1 MPKSDNQKLKL
12 LFILDYLNSESD
24 EDHPVN
30 ASQLIEY
37 LAKNGIRAERK
48 SVYSDIAALVDY
60 GVDIES
66 GKRGYFVAKRDFET
80 AELKLLVDAV
90 QSSKFITRRKTGE
103 LIKKLEK
110 LTNRFDAASLQR
122 QVVVQNRIK
131 NMRESIYYSVD
142 AIHSAISADKKIRFK
157 YFRFNERKER
167 VAQRGGAWYI
177 VSPFALI
184 WDNEN
189 YYLVG
194 FDAQNGEIRNYRVDR
209 MDRIELMDEEREGE
223 ELFGASDIATYT
235 SHVFGM
241 FSGDE
246 RTVRMR
252 FHNELASVVIDKLG
266 LDAFLV
272 PDGKEYFTVTAD
284 ISVSPQF
291 YGWLAGLGTK
301 AEIVAPWDVREKFAE
316 FINGISELYK

>member
-12 LFILDYLNSESD
+12 LYILDYLNSESD

-37 LAKNGIRAERK
+37 LARNGICAERK
-48 SVYSDIAALVDY
+48 SIYSDIAALVDY

-194 FDAQNGEIRNYRVDR
+194 FDAQNGVSE
-209 MDRIELMDEEREGE
+209 
-223 ELFGASDIATYT
+223 T
-235 SHVFGM
+235 
-241 FSGDE
+241 
-246 RTVRMR
+246 
-252 FHNELASVVIDKLG
+252 
-266 LDAFLV
+266 
-272 PDGKEYFTVTAD
+272 TALTE
-284 ISVSPQF
+284 
-291 YGWLAGLGTK
+291 WT
-301 AEIVAPWDVREKFAE
+301 E
-316 FINGISELYK
+316 

>member
-12 LFILDYLNSESD
+12 LYILDYLNSESD

-30 ASQLIEY
+30 AARLIEY

-48 SVYSDIAALVDY
+48 SVYSDIAALIDY
-60 GVDIES
+60 GADIES
-66 GKRGYFVAKRDFET
+66 GKRGYYVAGRGFET

-223 ELFGASDIATYT
+223 ELFGASDISTYT
-235 SHVFGM
+235 SRVFGM
-241 FSGDE
+241 FSGEE

-272 PDGKEYFTVTAD
+272 PDGKEHFTVTAD

-301 AEIVAPWDVREKFAE
+301 AEIVAPGDVREKFAE